1 MLSIKKLDVKSIEYK
16 NLISNVTYQKEIK
29 INLKYKIL
37 YIKLIIYHRYLNSRK
52 GPILKLSLGASK
64 YL

>member
-1 MLSIKKLDVKSIEYK
+1 MLKVLEYK
-16 NLISNVTYQKEIK
+16 NLISNVTYQKAIK

>member
-16 NLISNVTYQKEIK
+16 NLISNVTKAIK

>member
-1 MLSIKKLDVKSIEYK
+1 MLKVLEYK
-16 NLISNVTYQKEIK
+16 NLISNITYQKEIK

>member
-1 MLSIKKLDVKSIEYK
+1 MLKVLEYK
-16 NLISNVTYQKEIK
+16 RLISNVAYQKAIK

-37 YIKLIIYHRYLNSRK
+37 YIKLIIYHRYLNSKK